1 MNRPTTIPRE
11 SQAHSPAE
19 LNLLHSKAMD
29 FADRA
34 LRSQVED
41 KQNDAAKFFRKAFE
55 REREAALAV
64 VQMGGGE
71 PSRSILLR
79 SAAALALD
87 CDEVREAEKLIALG
101 LAGDPPPEII
111 EELRDLLESVHFQR
125 HLDLRGIRLAPTEVQ
140 LTMDGTA
147 VGNGVME
154 SSLFL
159 RRAETFSRLIMRTAD
174 RKGGSEFRE
183 SGPRNLR
190 GFGVYFSAAR
200 PASYAITVK
209 LTQPKGQK
217 LLPYPELPDEAGI
230 LDEVLTCIELFA
242 QEKVQSLRDRINDEA
257 YFNNFTALAKKLAP
271 DGQKISLVGLTTS
284 KSGGRHQRSVSMR
297 SSPSNVWSPTP
308 TEGERVEY
316 VGRIQQ
322 ADELNATRPQ
332 FKIQVDDGTSSEPIQ
347 VKPGLLTEIVQSY
360 WGEEVRVTA
369 FKKSKNLV
377 ELVEIVPVSDNS
389 DA

>member
-19 LNLLHSKAMD
+19 VNSLHSKAMD

-34 LRSQVED
+34 LRLQMDDHES
-41 KQNDAAKFFRKAFE
+41 DAAKLFRKAYE

-64 VQMGGGE
+64 VHMGGGE

-87 CDEVREAEKLIALG
+87 CDEVREAERLISLA

-125 HLDLRGIRLAPTEVQ
+125 HLDLRGIRLAPTELQ
-140 LTMDGTA
+140 LTLDGAA

-154 SSLFL
+154 SSQFL
-159 RRAETFSRLIMRTAD
+159 KRAETFCSLIMRTAD

-209 LTQPKGQK
+209 MTQPKGQM
-217 LLPYPELPDEAGI
+217 LLPLSELPNEAVI

-242 QEKVQSLRDRINDEA
+242 QEQVQSLRDRIKDEA

-271 DGQKISLVGLTTS
+271 DGQKVRLVGLTTT
-284 KSGGRHQRSVSMR
+284 KGRRQRSVSMK
-297 SSPSNVWSPTP
+297 SPPTTIWSPTP
-308 TEGERVEY
+308 NEGEGERVEY
-316 VGRIQQ
+316 VGRMQL
-322 ADELNATRPQ
+322 ADERDANRPQ
-332 FKIQVDDGTSSEPIQ
+332 FKIQSDDGGWSPPIQ
-347 VKPGLLTEIVQSY
+347 VKPGLLTEIVKPY

-377 ELVEIVPVSDNS
+377 ELLEIVPVDDSQ

>member
-11 SQAHSPAE
+11 SQAHSPTE
-19 LNLLHSKAMD
+19 VNSLHSKAMD
-29 FADRA
+29 CADRA
-34 LRSQVED
+34 MRLQVED
-41 KQNDAAKFFRKAFE
+41 KQNEAAKCFRKAYE

-79 SAAALALD
+79 SAASLALD
-87 CDEVREAEKLIALG
+87 CDEVREAERLISLG

-111 EELRDLLESVHFQR
+111 EELRDLLETVHFQR

-154 SSLFL
+154 SSQFM

-174 RKGGSEFRE
+174 RKGKSIFRE
-183 SGPRNLR
+183 SGPRNPR
-190 GFGVYFSAAR
+190 GFEVYFSTAR
-200 PASYAITVK
+200 PASYAITVR
-209 LTQPKGQK
+209 LTQPKGQMS
-217 LLPYPELPDEAGI
+217 LPLADLPTEAVI
-230 LDEVLTCIELFA
+230 LDEVLTCIDLFA
-242 QEKVQSLRDRINDEA
+242 QEKVQQLRDRIEDEA

-271 DGQKISLVGLTTS
+271 DGQKISMVGLTTS
-284 KSGGRHQRSVSMR
+284 KSRGGHKRSVSMK
-297 SSPSNVWSPTP
+297 SSPSNIWSPMP

-316 VGRIQQ
+316 VGRIQL
-322 ADELNATRPQ
+322 ADERNANRPQ
-332 FKIQVDDGTSSEPIQ
+332 FKILVDDGSSSPPIQ
-347 VKPGLLTEIVQSY
+347 VKPGLLTEIVKPY
-360 WGEEVRVTA
+360 WGEKVSVTA
-369 FKKSKNLV
+369 FRKSKSVV
-377 ELVEIVPVSDNS
+377 ELLEIVPVDDSQ